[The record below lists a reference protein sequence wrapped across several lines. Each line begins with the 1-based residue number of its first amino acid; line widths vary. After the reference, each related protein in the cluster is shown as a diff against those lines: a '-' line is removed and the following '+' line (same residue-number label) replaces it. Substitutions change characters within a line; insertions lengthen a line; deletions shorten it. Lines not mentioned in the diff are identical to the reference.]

1 MKQILNRSLIVFFLF
16 LAAMNISFGQI
27 TGDLRG
33 SVADGSGSAIPGAK
47 VTLKSLETGQVRTTE
62 VGGDGTFSFPLLKIG
77 LYEVN
82 AESTGFRTS
91 SAQAEVKTGEISTVR
106 FVLEVGS
113 ISETVEV
120 TADAVVLL
128 DAENSQ
134 MQTSIVGEKIQEIP
148 VARNPNNF
156 AITAPGTSPVSANN
170 PFLGSGSFNS
180 NGGRGRG
187 NNITVDG
194 ITATDV
200 SVTGT
205 GGTLNPLNFA
215 SIKEVKIITNNFS
228 AEYGR
233 NASAQVI
240 YATKNGTNE
249 LRGEVFEYFRNDAL
263 NARPF
268 FDTSGKTNK
277 LRHNE
282 YGYSLGGPVL
292 IPKIFN
298 GKNKVFWQTDFQ
310 QHKIR
315 GAGQSRIANVPT
327 PEQAA
332 GITDPSAL
340 ALFQQYQVPT
350 SPSRTLQTSA
360 PNMTNFWQYAIR
372 GDFNLGNRDSVWL
385 RYSQADS
392 NVASTSN
399 TFINTNL
406 PGFGASSSGQP
417 RQATGAHTH
426 LFGSSAVN
434 EFRFG
439 FGESNAGFAI
449 DTPYP
454 LGPRIQFGDGSVNS
468 FGVWEGLPQ
477 GRSQKT
483 YQFTNNF
490 SYVAGRHNLKFGGE
504 WYYLVADSTF
514 DALTRGLFVFANFAD
529 FQQGR
534 PTQFQQRFGDSARFN
549 RVKNFFAFAQDDFK
563 VTRNF
568 TLNLGMRVEWAGGP
582 YETRGMTS
590 NLYFENQTP
599 YGAAGAGPFGL
610 METGK
615 PSFNSTTNWAPR
627 VGFAWSPGGGKT
639 VIRGGY
645 GIAYDFIF
653 LNPITNQRFLPPFI
667 VTGAL
672 TGVNS
677 FTGNNSLASILAGTS
692 TIQTTTAATAGTL
705 SQTARNFGALSPII
719 DPNLRNPQI
728 HQWNFGLQRDMLGI
742 VFKASYVGTKGNYLL
757 RSRDINFIANR
768 PAPATSLED
777 EQARLSQFTSANQ
790 AQSGNVNAVSNRIDP
805 RYNGIVRLDNS
816 ANSNYHALQFEA
828 QKRIG
833 STFLLN
839 ANYTYAKSIDDGSD
853 ALGVLVGDG
862 SNQQN
867 PLDNRNNRA
876 PSQFDLRHRV
886 VIMHS
891 WEPGWFKGS
900 SNWAVK
906 NLVGNW
912 VFSGITSFRT
922 GYPLTLLAGN
932 RLSIAGSAV
941 YGGGGD
947 VRPNIAGPLNIA
959 PKPIGSE
966 GSYSG
971 TIPGGA
977 GNGQAISTYAQ
988 SLGLSQP
995 LLGNFGS
1002 LGRNIVRMNGERN
1015 FDWTIAK
1022 NFSVS
1027 DRARF
1032 QVRGEFYNIFNNTSF
1047 LEIDRNITSPNFGN
1061 YTTVSQDSR
1070 MVQLVARFIF

>member
-47 VTLKSLETGQVRTTE
+47 VTLKSLETGQVRTAE

-106 FVLEVGS
+106 FALEIGS

-148 VARNPNNF
+148 VQRNPNLF
-156 AITAPGTSPVSANN
+156 AITAPGTAPVSSNN
-170 PFLGSGSFNS
+170 SFLGSGSFNS

-194 ITATDV
+194 ISATDV

-205 GGTLNPLNFA
+205 GGPIDPLNFA

-233 NASAQVI
+233 NSSAQVLYI
-240 YATKNGTNE
+240 TKNGTNE
-249 LRGEVFEYFRNDAL
+249 LRGELFEYFRNNIL

-268 FDTSGKTNK
+268 FDTSGTTNK
-277 LRHNE
+277 LRQNE
-282 YGYSLGGPVL
+282 YGYSIGGPVL

-298 GKNKVFWQTDFQ
+298 GKNRVFWQTDFQ
-310 QHKIR
+310 QQKIR
-315 GAGQSRIANVPT
+315 GAGQSLVANVPT
-327 PEQAA
+327 PEEAA
-332 GITDPSAL
+332 AITDPSAR
-340 ALFQQYQVPT
+340 ALFDQYQIPT
-350 SPSRTLQTSA
+350 SSSRRLQTA
-360 PNMTNFWQYAIR
+360 GPNTANFWQYAIR
-372 GDFNLGNRDSVWL
+372 GDINISERDSVWL

-392 NVASTSN
+392 VAASTSL
-399 TFINTNL
+399 TFIGTNL
-406 PGFGASSSGQP
+406 PGFGAQSAGRP

-426 LFGSSAVN
+426 LFGSAAVN

-439 FGESNAGFAI
+439 YGQSDAGFSI

-454 LGPRIQFGDGSVNS
+454 LGPRIQFGDGSVSS

-477 GRSQKT
+477 GREQKT
-483 YQFTNNF
+483 YQFNNNF
-490 SYVAGRHNLKFGGE
+490 SLVAGKHNFKFGGE
-504 WYYLVADSTF
+504 WYYLQADSTF
-514 DALTRGLFVFANFAD
+514 DALTRGLLVFANFAD
-529 FQQGR
+529 FQNGI
-534 PTQFQQRFGDSARFN
+534 PTQFSQRFGDSARLN
-549 RVKNFFAFAQDDFK
+549 RVKNFFAFAQDDFRI
-563 VTRNF
+563 TRNL

-599 YGAAGAGPFGL
+599 YGIAGAGPFGL
-610 METGK
+610 LETGK
-615 PSFNSTTNWAPR
+615 PSFKNNTNWAPR
-627 VGFAWSPGGGKT
+627 VGFAWSPRGGKT

-645 GIAYDFIF
+645 GVAYDFIF

-667 VTGAL
+667 VSGNL
-672 TGVNS
+672 TGKDS
-677 FTGNNSLASILAGTS
+677 FTGNNSLAAIMAGTS

-705 SQTARNFGALSPII
+705 SQSIRNFGALSPII

-728 HQWNFGLQRDMLGI
+728 HQWNFGIQRDQFG
-742 VFKASYVGTKGNYLL
+742 VVWKATYVGTKGNYLL
-757 RSRDINFIANR
+757 RSRDINLVANI
-768 PAPATSLED
+768 PAPATSFAD
-777 EQARLSQFTSANQ
+777 EQARLSEFSAVNT
-790 AQSGNVNAVSNRIDP
+790 ALSGSTTRISNRIDG
-805 RYNGIVRLDNS
+805 RYNNITRLDNS
-816 ANSNYHALQFEA
+816 ANSNYHALQLEA

-853 ALGVLVGDG
+853 ALGVLIGDG
-862 SNQQN
+862 STQQD
-867 PLDNRNNRA
+867 PLNNRNNRA
-876 PSQFDLRHRV
+876 PSQFDLKHRV

-891 WEPGWFKGS
+891 WEPEWFKGS

-906 NLVGNW
+906 NLIGNW

-922 GYPLTLLAGN
+922 GFPVTLVSGARQG
-932 RLSIAGSAV
+932 IATSTLF
-941 YGGGGD
+941 GGGGD
-947 VRPNIAGPLNIA
+947 VRPNVSGPISFN
-959 PKPIGSE
+959 PKPSGSE

-971 TIPGGA
+971 TVRDT
-977 GNGQAISTYAQ
+977 NNQAISTYAQ

-995 LLGNFGS
+995 LLGNTGT
-1002 LGRNIVRMNGERN
+1002 LGRNSLRLNGERN
-1015 FDWTIAK
+1015 FNWTIAK
-1022 NFSVS
+1022 NFSIS

-1047 LEIDRNITSPNFGN
+1047 LEINRNITNPNFGN
-1061 YTTVSQDSR
+1061 YTNVSQDPR
-1070 MVQLVARFIF
+1070 WIQLVARFVF